1 MDYMIGGCRVICNP
15 HGYYNG
21 YNTQGMN
28 LNFDP
33 NFEVETSQTGTGTL
47 QNPL

>member
-1 MDYMIGGCRVICNP
+1 
-15 HGYYNG
+15 
-21 YNTQGMN
+21 MN

-33 NFEVETSQTGTGTL
+33 NFEVETSQTGTGAL